1 MILADFNTP
10 SGRRALLGYLA
21 VWGLASAYLAIK
33 GADWVFPLVSL
44 GIFGITLSA
53 IAFALTRRIAVP
65 ALAIADP
72 RREALAMIGYVA
84 LYAVL
89 LVGWGLGA
97 VKAALTAGPV
107 HELGVLGYKLVIH
120 VVLPAA
126 LIVALG
132 GAIRPLLRGVVGG
145 LRWWVALLVMCAILL
160 GLLAVVS
167 PSLSQIAAFHLSLPA
182 ALAWFV
188 ASWLWISVEAGLCEE
203 FLFRAL
209 LQSRLCAWLRSP
221 VAAIAIAAL
230 LFALAHWPGLYLR
243 GSPGTDGWS
252 TDPLQVAAFTI
263 ATLSPIAVMM
273 GVLWE
278 RTRSLL
284 LVALVHGAI
293 DALPNVADM
302 IRTWH

>member
-1 MILADFNTP
+1 
-10 SGRRALLGYLA
+10 
-21 VWGLASAYLAIK
+21 
-33 GADWVFPLVSL
+33 
-44 GIFGITLSA
+44 
-53 IAFALTRRIAVP
+53 
-65 ALAIADP
+65 
-72 RREALAMIGYVA
+72 
-84 LYAVL
+84 
-89 LVGWGLGA
+89 
-97 VKAALTAGPV
+97 
-107 HELGVLGYKLVIH
+107 
-120 VVLPAA
+120 
-126 LIVALG
+126 
-132 GAIRPLLRGVVGG
+132 
-145 LRWWVALLVMCAILL
+145 
-160 GLLAVVS
+160 
-167 PSLSQIAAFHLSLPA
+167 
-182 ALAWFV
+182 
-188 ASWLWISVEAGLCEE
+188 LCEE

-209 LQSRLCAWLRSP
+209 LQSRLSAWLRSP

-243 GSPGTDGWS
+243 GGPDVDGWS